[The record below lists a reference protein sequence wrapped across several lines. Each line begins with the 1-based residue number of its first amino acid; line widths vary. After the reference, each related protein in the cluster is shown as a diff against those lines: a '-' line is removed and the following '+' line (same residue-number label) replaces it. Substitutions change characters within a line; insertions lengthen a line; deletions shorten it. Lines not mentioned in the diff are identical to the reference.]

1 MIGNKKWNKLRTEIW
16 FLYSVT
22 DEKQQLKTI
31 LIDEFQLHFNRGG
44 RFYQSYAL
52 SSGCIDWCMKYQL
65 SDTFDDEFVSLCLCH
80 EHTRRYAVIKNRDSF
95 FQRSLVMHTRRYHK
109 RTLSPKLNTVV
120 VLHVENSCICK
131 QVLLLLRMKVRK
143 IVAIFLGRILNFHM
157 RK

>member
-1 MIGNKKWNKLRTEIW
+1 MRGVVENYSNYCVLDQSYVYEKYVKYAESEGHPFHSWYNFYKRNKELNFEDIKEDGGICTDCTVIGNKKWNKLRTEIW

-65 SDTFDDEFVSLCLCH
+65 
-80 EHTRRYAVIKNRDSF
+80 
-95 FQRSLVMHTRRYHK
+95 
-109 RTLSPKLNTVV
+109 
-120 VLHVENSCICK
+120 
-131 QVLLLLRMKVRK
+131 
-143 IVAIFLGRILNFHM
+143 
-157 RK
+157 